1 MYWAHA
7 PCPPTPSAPRVPA
20 ALAPC
25 VNHVVQCPVCV
36 QFPVPT
42 RARARR
48 GRGRGGRF
56 VAFGMGATS
65 FVGAVRLKRPATLAG
80 YRAWVAGGGDACS
93 LVGGEEVDEGERGLQ
108 DELRAWDDLTEVL
121 MVGLRMRQ
129 GLALDGTPPPRPS
142 AAPLRCAPPPRPSA
156 APRLAARAQGAAC
169 AALTARGAGVGRAA
183 REVSGGGGRA
193 RAGGTAAS
201 SRPGAGGS
209 HGGCGARAHA
219 PASAQRPAAEAPGR
233 DRGAAAAHVARGLFV
248 FQHRPRVALRVA

>member
-1 MYWAHA
+1 M
-7 PCPPTPSAPRVPA
+7 RPA
-20 ALAPC
+20 SIMLFNIRCAYSSLC
-25 VNHVVQCPVCV
+25 
-36 QFPVPT
+36 
-42 RARARR
+42 RRGRGR

-80 YRAWVAGGGDACS
+80 YRAWVAGGGDACA
-93 LVGGEEVDEGERGLQ
+93 LVGGEELDEGAEEEGGGGLQ

-129 GLALDGTPPPRPS
+129 GLALDGIPPAAPPRRATAGRPR
-142 AAPLRCAPPPRPSA
+142 AGRGVRCAH
-156 APRLAARAQGAAC
+156 GAF
-169 AALTARGAGVGRAA
+169 RVGRAA
-183 REVSGGGGRA
+183 REVSEGGGRA
-193 RAGGTAAS
+193 RAGGAAAA

-233 DRGAAAAHVARGLFV
+233 DRGAAAAHVARGLSV
-248 FQHRPRVALRVA
+248 FQHRPRVAVRVA